1 MMTIGLTGGIGS
13 GKTTV
18 ANMFKDL
25 GVPVYNSDDR
35 AKELMTTSTELIE
48 RIKGLMGEEAY
59 ENNKLNREYIAARV
73 FKDRNLLNSLNAIV
87 HPAVKSDFQ
96 NWAADKDSAYIIQE
110 AAILFENGSY
120 DKFDKMILV
129 TAPKKTRFERIMQR
143 DYLSEELILER
154 MNNQWE
160 DEKKIPLADFVL
172 ENTELENTE
181 TEVKKIHQKLLELS
195 INKGF

>member
-1 MMTIGLTGGIGS
+1 MTIGLTGGIGS

-18 ANMFKDL
+18 AKMFKDL

-35 AKELMTTSTELIE
+35 AKEMMNTSTELIE
-48 RIKGLMGEEAY
+48 RIKDLIGEEAY
-59 ENNKLNREYIAARV
+59 VNDSLNREYIAAKV
-73 FKDRNLLNSLNAIV
+73 FKDRDLLNALNEIV
-87 HPAVKSDFQ
+87 HPAVKTDFKEWASNSNSD
-96 NWAADKDSAYIIQE
+96 YVIQE

-143 DYLSEELILER
+143 DYISADLILER

-160 DEKKIPLADFVL
+160 DEKKIPLADFVI
-172 ENTELENTE
+172 ENIELENTKS
-181 TEVKKIHQKLLELS
+181 EVRKIHQKLLELS
-195 INKGF
+195 TNKGF